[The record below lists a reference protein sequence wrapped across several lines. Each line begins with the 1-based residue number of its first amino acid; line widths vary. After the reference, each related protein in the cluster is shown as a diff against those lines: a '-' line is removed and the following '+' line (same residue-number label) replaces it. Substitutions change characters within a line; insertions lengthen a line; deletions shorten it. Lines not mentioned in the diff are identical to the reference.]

1 MIGIP
6 SSIASLSS
14 SSAFGGGGQAGSIG
28 LGFAIPIDEAKDIS
42 NQLIKGGSVSHAW
55 LGVTPDDGTVTAD
68 GARRDAAVIKE
79 VVNDSPAQKAGLKI
93 NDSVIKVD
101 GEVVNSALSLVAFVA
116 VAALVSS
123 VVDLAARRAAHARR
137 AAGEAQLLATS
148 VQQAFVSLRTG
159 NPGQLP
165 PPRAGYAEELPLESR
180 AILNSVLSASAI
192 GSPDT
197 ARRQVEEFMDR
208 TKADEL
214 MVTAQVYDHQA
225 RLRSFELLMEA
236 ARQPEGQLG

>member
-101 GEVVNSALSLVAFVA
+101 GEVVNSALSLV
-116 VAALVSS
+116 
-123 VVDLAARRAAHARR
+123 
-137 AAGEAQLLATS
+137 
-148 VQQAFVSLRTG
+148 
-159 NPGQLP
+159 GQL
-165 PPRAGYAEELPLESR
+165 RERQAGASTTLTVVRGGQTLDVQVTLGTRPAS
-180 AILNSVLSASAI
+180 LN
-192 GSPDT
+192 
-197 ARRQVEEFMDR
+197 
-208 TKADEL
+208 
-214 MVTAQVYDHQA
+214 
-225 RLRSFELLMEA
+225 
-236 ARQPEGQLG
+236 